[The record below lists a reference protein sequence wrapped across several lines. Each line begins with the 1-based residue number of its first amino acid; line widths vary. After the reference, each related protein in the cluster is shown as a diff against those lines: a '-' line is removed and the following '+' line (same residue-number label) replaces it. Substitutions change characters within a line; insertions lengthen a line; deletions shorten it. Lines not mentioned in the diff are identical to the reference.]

1 MTEAPTQPRAARST
15 KKFRGKLA
23 HRMILLLVPA
33 VLLPVIAIGVIIT
46 RRSQAML
53 QQQVGEQLL
62 QAERNMQ
69 AQINEWLLAKSA
81 RVNVVTHRETFA
93 KAAHDLLTRGHHEP
107 RFHAAQQEVID
118 ELKAVNLRET
128 HPLFT
133 AFLVLS
139 PDYRIIASSRP
150 AWIGLELRDSALA
163 KLIAQIGKKSSPQ
176 GLSWFNAIP
185 PSVDA
190 LTPNAFGTVHFLI
203 HATPPVPSAAKQG
216 QRSILFSV
224 TPYTDVKSGQSL
236 YIVGISEELALE
248 ELLQNLSHRY
258 PSSIGYF
265 LLPDGTYLS
274 IDPATNSLVAQK
286 APSALLQG
294 FSPETDFA
302 ATAQYLSPIRQVK
315 AFSVAQWIPEL
326 NAAIGLEIPYSILTQ
341 RPDAMLPFARKL
353 LFFVALFIAG
363 IIWLMA
369 VYISRPIMNV
379 AQTARSFA
387 EGDWS
392 ARSPVTRNDE
402 IGLLAHTFNQMAD
415 EISQFYRSLEQQ
427 VQERTAQV
435 RTASEVAALAASAT
449 DLSEIMRRT
458 VNLIVTRFPQY
469 YHASVFLIDE
479 NNDAVLEE
487 STGPV
492 GEQMKRQG
500 HRLKVGSPSVVGWA
514 AQHRQPRIASDVAED
529 PIHFKNPLL
538 PETRSEA
545 GIPLIVGDRVVGVLD
560 VQSKNPHA
568 FDEQSVVT
576 LQTLASQLAAAI
588 HNAQLREQAEMGL
601 GETQKLYQISRR
613 LASARTADDI
623 IEVSVESLKELPFI
637 SALFVLD
644 EQGSKYRLLASHH
657 PENPESPLNTTYTT
671 LPVNEIK
678 QYLPD
683 NSPLVFNDLRV
694 ASNRNLLTQ
703 LASSMG
709 CASAT
714 YLTVSADKK
723 PIAIVI
729 LGSQQP
735 GAFTIGRLQP
745 YTTLAE
751 IASAALERT
760 NALVSAERRLQEF
773 RVIVRLIQSI
783 GKATSPGTFYRTLY
797 EELRQ
802 LFGEVGLMVA
812 LYDPLKRQIEV
823 PYAHEQGQ
831 EDLLRIAPFTLGEGL
846 LSHVINTRQPLLIT
860 RDAEERLRQ
869 LGAKVAGRP
878 AKSWLGVPLITGDQ
892 LIGALVLQDIE
903 NENRFKEEDVNFV
916 TAIATSIA
924 LLLHKIRL
932 VARTENAYQRE
943 RLLFNIS
950 QQAQTANINEMLQT
964 AITGLQNALHAHRGV
979 IHLRMTTT
987 QDGNTADASGDN
999 A

>member
-1 MTEAPTQPRAARST
+1 MTEAPTQPRTARST

-23 HRMILLLVPA
+23 HRMVLLLVPA
-33 VLLPVIAIGVIIT
+33 VLIPVIVIGVIIT
-46 RRSQAML
+46 RRSQDML

-69 AQINEWLLAKSA
+69 AQISEWLLAKSA
-81 RVNVVTHRETFA
+81 RINVVTHRQSFA
-93 KAAHDLLTRGHHEP
+93 DAAHDLLTRGHHEP
-107 RFHAAQQEVID
+107 QFNAAQRDIIN
-118 ELKAVNLRET
+118 ELKAINQHET

-133 AFLVLS
+133 AFLILS
-139 PDYRIIASSRP
+139 PDYRIIASSEP
-150 AWIGLELRDSALA
+150 AWMGIELRDSALA
-163 KLIAQIGKKSSPQ
+163 KLIAQIGKKSPPQ

-185 PSVDA
+185 PSVEA

-203 HATPPVPSAAKQG
+203 HAIPPVSSTTE
-216 QRSILFSV
+216 RSILFTV
-224 TPYTDVKSGQSL
+224 MPYTDTASGQSL
-236 YIVGISEELALE
+236 YIIGISEELALE
-248 ELLQNLSHRY
+248 ELLQNLSQRY
-258 PSSIGYF
+258 PNSIGYF

-286 APSALLQG
+286 APDALIQG
-294 FSPETDFA
+294 FAPESDLT
-302 ATAQYLSPIRQVK
+302 ATVQYLSPVRQTE

-326 NAAIGLEIPYSILTQ
+326 NAAIGLEIPHSILTR

-353 LFFVALFIAG
+353 LFFVAIFIAG

-369 VYISRPIMNV
+369 TYISRPIMNV

-427 VQERTAQV
+427 VQERTEQV

-469 YHASVFLIDE
+469 YHASVFLIDD
-479 NNDAVLEE
+479 NDDAVLEE
-487 STGPV
+487 STGPI

-601 GETQKLYQISRR
+601 GETQRLYQISRR
-613 LASARTADDI
+613 LASARTEQDI
-623 IEVSVESLKELPFI
+623 IDVSIESLKELPFI
-637 SALFVLD
+637 SAVFVRD
-644 EQGSKYRLLASHH
+644 EQGKSYRLLATHH
-657 PENPESPLNTTYTT
+657 PEQPESSLDTTYTT
-671 LPVNEIK
+671 LPANEIK

-683 NSPLVFNDLRV
+683 NSPLVFNDLRT
-694 ASNRNLLTQ
+694 APTRNLLTR
-703 LASSMG
+703 LAASMG
-709 CASAT
+709 CASVT
-714 YLTVSADKK
+714 YLTVSADKT
-723 PIAIVI
+723 PVAIVM

-831 EDLLRIAPFTLGEGL
+831 EDLLRIAPFSLGEGL

-860 RDAEERLRQ
+860 RNAEERLRQ
-869 LGAKVAGRP
+869 LGAKVAGKP

-892 LIGALVLQDIE
+892 LIGALVLQDTE

-924 LLLHKIRL
+924 LLLHKVHL

-943 RLLFNIS
+943 RLLFDIS

-979 IHLRMTTT
+979 IHLRMTTAENGDT
-987 QDGNTADASGDN
+987 VDSSGDT